1 MTSSTVW
8 ARNNMGSKMTDF
20 ITIVIAILAI
30 VLIMKIATKLL
41 KFILTIVVIGIVLY
55 VLANYGF
62 KRLFE
67 LIVRRCHI

>member
-30 VLIMKIATKLL
+30 VLIMKIAAKLL

-62 KRLFE
+62 LSGLF
-67 LIVRRCHI
+67 